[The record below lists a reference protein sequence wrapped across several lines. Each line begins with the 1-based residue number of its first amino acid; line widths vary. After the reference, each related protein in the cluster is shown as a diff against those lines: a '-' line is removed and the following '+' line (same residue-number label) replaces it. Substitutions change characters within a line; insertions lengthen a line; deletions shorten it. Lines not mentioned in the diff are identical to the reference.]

1 MLNSHL
7 HRLDIEGPV
16 YFEPYCD
23 FCSALLVSQYVPP
36 VLQVYV
42 YVGI

>member
-23 FCSALLVSQYVPP
+23 FCSALLVSVTP
-36 VLQVYV
+36 VLRVYV